1 MDNGIAMVVVATITA
16 VGGVVVAMVHAAR
29 KENRADHAV
38 VADNLVRLTQIALR
52 TEGKVD
58 TVKEELQEHLDWH
71 KGEDDGRTRPA
82 TQE

>member
-16 VGGVVVAMVHAAR
+16 VGGVVVAMVHSAR